1 MSLEQLLLLTALLLV
16 FSFLVR
22 LARRHLAAATRPG
35 VEPKRPVTRARP
47 GAVTTP
53 VVRAPREARPV
64 RQPPLP
70 AAMAPALA
78 PRRPPRLPLLR
89 RREARRGFVLM
100 TVLGPCRGLGDP

>member
-47 GAVTTP
+47 GAP
-53 VVRAPREARPV
+53 SRRQSSAHPARRVRSGSPRC
-64 RQPPLP
+64 
-70 AAMAPALA
+70 
-78 PRRPPRLPLLR
+78 LR
-89 RREARRGFVLM
+89 RWRRRSHPAGRRGCPSCAGARRDG
-100 TVLGPCRGLGDP
+100 GSC